1 MNPKN
6 SCVMPL
12 AFNNR
17 QGFGP
22 TSFMCLPQA
31 KPSWKSGADMFFCE
45 NVLNIATLWPYSN
58 LKNQSSQYND
68 IIYSNEHNRSEHLP

>member
-12 AFNNR
+12 AFNI
-17 QGFGP
+17 GKVLA
-22 TSFMCLPQA
+22 LPA
-31 KPSWKSGADMFFCE
+31 ACVRPSPSHQWKSGADMFFCE

-68 IIYSNEHNRSEHLP
+68 IIYSNEHNRSQHLP